1 MRFDVCVRKLA
12 VFLFC
17 VCVWIVIFVL
27 WNKRGRES
35 LRADRDV
42 RVSPNAIFL
51 SHGFTSSY
59 QAESDQSSAVAWTRE
74 IICRDAFKSNWC
86 WNNEILSAVV
96 LVGSRS
102 NRNVTQTVWPLQQV
116 SSKRGKCVFVRL
128 RLRKWAD
135 LSLSYLSCLSVKVD
149 ILPCGNLP
157 LISVQVG
164 WKELEREVGTCSYK
178 GLEKEGERGRGQD

>member
-1 MRFDVCVRKLA
+1 MHAGCHEVRRLRSQTRS
-12 VFLFC
+12 FLFC

-116 SSKRGKCVFVRL
+116 SSKRGKCAFEEVSGSLAVLPF
-128 RLRKWAD
+128 
-135 LSLSYLSCLSVKVD
+135 LSLCQSRHT
-149 ILPCGNLP
+149 P
-157 LISVQVG
+157 LWEPASDLRAG
-164 WKELEREVGTCSYK
+164 WLERT
-178 GLEKEGERGRGQD
+178 GERGWYL